1 MSTFTGFPEGKTPI
15 TPVPTAFFTE
25 LLPEIDHLGELKIT
39 LAAIWYL
46 NNMEGSIRFVPYE
59 DLMNDARLISSI
71 GGKPGLDDALERA
84 VQRGTFLKAIP
95 EDGNEAESVFFLNSP
110 RGRAALKTLEE
121 GKWSPG
127 DISRPNVRLQA
138 ERPNIY
144 RLYEENI
151 GALTPLIA
159 QALEEAEKQYPV
171 EWIEDAFRIAVE
183 NNVRRWKYMEAI
195 LKSWQERGRDETHQR
210 DSEKSRKRYTEG
222 KYGDLIEH

>member
-1 MSTFTGFPEGKTPI
+1 MPPFTGFPEGKTPV
-15 TPVPTAFFTE
+15 TPIPSAFFTD
-25 LLPEIDHLGELKIT
+25 LLPEIDHLGELKVT
-39 LAAIWYL
+39 LAVIWYL
-46 NNMEGSIRFVPYE
+46 NSMEGSNRFVLYK
-59 DLMNDARLISSI
+59 DLLNDARLIPAL
-71 GGKPGLDDALERA
+71 GGIPGLDDALERA

-95 EDGNEAESVFFLNSP
+95 EDGNASEAVFFLNSP
-110 RGRAALKTLEE
+110 RGRAALKALGE
-121 GKWSPG
+121 GKWSPES
-127 DISRPNVRLQA
+127 ISRSHLGLRA

-159 QALEEAEKQYPV
+159 QALDEAEKQYPA

-210 DSEKSRKRYTEG
+210 DSEKSRRRYVEG
-222 KYGDLIEH
+222 KYGDIIEH